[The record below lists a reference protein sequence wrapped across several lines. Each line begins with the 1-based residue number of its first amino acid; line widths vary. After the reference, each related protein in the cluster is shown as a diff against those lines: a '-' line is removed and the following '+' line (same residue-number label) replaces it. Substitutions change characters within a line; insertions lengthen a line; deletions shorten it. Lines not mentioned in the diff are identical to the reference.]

1 MRVSKWPG
9 RRKKPFFV
17 KYRTPDGKQKYPA
30 FATHREAHEWLDA
43 NAQRLR
49 AARGLEPVV
58 ASDSTLAVYGARW
71 LAAIEDA
78 VKARTHA
85 AYAEQFARYLVPRL
99 GARPVAELTRPE
111 LRAMLVDCRKHGV
124 AGKPLAPGSIYAVY
138 ATLRAMLNAAVEDGL
153 RGDNPAARL
162 GKVLRLYPTKNARRA
177 AVLRRAL
184 DREQAAA
191 LLEYTRTVEPAW
203 FPVVLLLARTG
214 MRLGEA
220 LMLRLGDYNAAGG
233 VLRVERAWNA
243 KHKREEL
250 PKHGARVVDVSREL
264 AAILE
269 AHVAALGKVVRLD
282 GTPVSPWLFPSE
294 AGTMLDGRNVRRA
307 LARLAAGAGLG
318 RNLGPHDLRHT
329 VGSQLIAA
337 GKSPVYVQRLLGHA
351 SLATTVDLYG
361 SGLPLE
367 DRAGVDALDAVVAT
381 AADARGCSVVAESAS
396 KGPRRRRA

>member
-1 MRVSKWPG
+1 MRVSKWG
-9 RRKKPFFV
+9 RPCKKPFYV
-17 KYRTPDGKQKYPA
+17 KYRTPDGTQKYPA
-30 FATHREAHEWLDA
+30 FATHREAQAWLDA
-43 NAQRLR
+43 NARRLR

-58 ASDSTLAVYGARW
+58 ASDSTVAVYGARW

-85 AYAEQFARYLVPRL
+85 AYAEQFARYLAPRL
-99 GARPVAELTRPE
+99 GARPVAELSRPE
-111 LRAMLVDCRKHGV
+111 LRAMLVECRRQGV

-138 ATLRAMLNAAVEDGL
+138 ATLRALLNAAVEDGL

-162 GKVLRLYPTKNARRA
+162 GKVLRLYPSKNARRA
-177 AVLRRAL
+177 AVRRRAL
-184 DREQAAA
+184 DREQTAA
-191 LLEYTRTVEPAW
+191 LLEYTRTAEPSW

-243 KHKREEL
+243 KHGRAEL

-264 AAILE
+264 AGVLD
-269 AHVAALGKVVRLD
+269 AHAAALAKVVRLD
-282 GTPVSPWLFPSE
+282 GEPVTPWLFPSE

-307 LARLAAGAGLG
+307 LARLAAGACLG
-318 RNLGPHDLRHT
+318 RRLGPHDLRHT
-329 VGSQLIAA
+329 VGSQLISA

-367 DRAGVDALDAVVAT
+367 DRAGVDVLDAAPAT
-381 AADARGCSVVAESAS
+381 SPATTGRRG
-396 KGPRRRRA
+396 RA